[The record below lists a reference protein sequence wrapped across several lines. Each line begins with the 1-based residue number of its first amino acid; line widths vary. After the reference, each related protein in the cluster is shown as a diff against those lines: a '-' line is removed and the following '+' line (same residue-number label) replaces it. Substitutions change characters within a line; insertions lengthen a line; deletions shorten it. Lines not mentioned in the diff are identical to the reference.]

1 MGRHI
6 GSRYD
11 SRRFTAGCMLAVAAL
26 FLLSPAA
33 AASDHNRPPAGELT
47 IDGRGSVIGLLGS
60 YCHEFTDGDGGVVGC
75 ADGPW
80 LVPTAAHTTSSHA
93 ALTFRLVDD
102 RPITEWSASIGP
114 ATETE
119 PKTQLLASESDISS
133 EVVSF
138 AGPGR
143 GDWVLLVGV
152 RYDCCDALYYFRLRV
167 DLPGTSTAA
176 DPEEGRER
184 PVTLLLLVAAAAGAM
199 LGWRLGRRSGPISQ
213 P

>member
-1 MGRHI
+1 MGKHI
-6 GSRYD
+6 GSRHL
-11 SRRFTAGCMLAVAAL
+11 SRRFSAAWTLAIVTLLFLSVAAV
-26 FLLSPAA
+26 
-33 AASDHNRPPAGELT
+33 ASDHDRPPAGELT
-47 IDGRGSVIGLLGS
+47 IDGRGPVIGLLGS
-60 YCHEFTDGDGGVVGC
+60 YCHEFTEGDSGVVGC

-80 LVPTAAHTTSSHA
+80 LVPTEAHSADSRA
-93 ALTFRLVDD
+93 ALAFRLADG

-119 PKTQLLASESDISS
+119 PKTQLLASESDVSS
-133 EVVSF
+133 EAVSF

-167 DLPGTSTAA
+167 DLPGTSTAT
-176 DPEEGRER
+176 DREEGRDR
-184 PVTLLLLVAAAAGAM
+184 PITLLLLVAAGAGAM
-199 LGWRLGRRSGPISQ
+199 LGWRLGRRPSPVAQ